1 MDRAVQSRPGSDG
14 RPRES
19 PGGGSFFHRSEFR
32 KAKEQLERPQEVTE
46 ATGSGCSLAERGK
59 SHALA

>member
-1 MDRAVQSRPGSDG
+1 MAGPGSHLEEVAV
-14 RPRES
+14 PL
-19 PGGGSFFHRSEFR
+19 FHRREFR

-46 ATGSGCSLAERGK
+46 ATGSGCSLAEKGK